1 MEIID
6 ITVPVREGMPFWPG
20 DPQLRLRYYASFD
33 AGDPVCLTEAS
44 LCLHT
49 GTHVDAPVH
58 FLPGEDGVE
67 ALSLETLM
75 GPARVIEIENHERIT
90 AEELATKNLEC
101 AARFLIKTRNSDER
115 WWEKPFDPHFCHMT
129 PEAAQLLLDNG
140 MTLLGVDYL
149 SVDPPESD
157 SPVHRLL
164 MPRGVVLLEGINLG
178 DAPEGDYELIALPA
192 LFTGRDGAPA
202 RAVLRSLPPLA

>member
-1 MEIID
+1 MDVID
-6 ITVPVREGMPFWPG
+6 ITVPIQEGMPLWPG
-20 DPQLRLRYYASFD
+20 DPELKLRFHASFK
-33 AGDPVCLTEAS
+33 AGDSVCLTEAS

-75 GPARVIEIENHERIT
+75 GPARVIEIENHECIT
-90 AEELATKNLEC
+90 SEELSTKNLEG
-101 AARFLIKTRNSDER
+101 ATRFLIKTRNSDAR
-115 WWEKPFDPHFCHMT
+115 WWEKPFDPNFCHMT

-149 SVDPPESD
+149 SVDPPEGD
-157 SPVHRLL
+157 APVHRLL
-164 MPRGVVLLEGINLG
+164 MPRGLVLLEGLHLSH
-178 DAPEGDYELIALPA
+178 AHEGDYELIALPT

-202 RAVLRSLPPLA
+202 RAVLRSLQALA